1 MRFKL
6 YPLVGLKSL
15 EVFIL
20 LVFSYPLFCQKSVN
34 PLLDSIYKAEVLSS
48 DSEEIYFTLV
58 RNAGRNWIA
67 RDTSIALYINQRG
80 IDSCMLASDL
90 SCILKLKNERG
101 IIYSIVKDY
110 ESSRK
115 EFKKALEFGDI
126 FMDSSIIGYV
136 HRNMGV
142 AFRSNAK
149 MDSAINHL
157 YYALD
162 YLDFGKSGDSL
173 LIALTLEELAKC
185 LYYSNLNNFSTKY
198 ADEALKIAEELNRK
212 SLIAS
217 LLNLKGLNALN
228 GNLSL
233 AKEILDKS
241 LKISLDLKDTVNI
254 IVNYHNNAVYYIQ
267 SKVDWEKAL
276 DIINMALSLDK
287 NSKRNNLRGPLLITK
302 ARALYGM
309 GKIDEAEYTLLHEL
323 KPEDISDQSV
333 SPLEY
338 HYYLLSNIKR
348 IKGEYDESIDFLE
361 KYYEWRIQNNNI
373 QNEMLFSIRERDMEF
388 SKKRKENLLLKES
401 NALLA
406 QSLEDQKRYLK
417 ILWTFATAL
426 VLAGIYLIQFNIKL
440 SKSKLKIK
448 SINEDLKE
456 KNHQLVDLIDTKDSL
471 LSIIGHDLRSPALNI
486 LQLIQTVLERKETLT
501 EDSQENLAMS
511 ANSVGLM
518 IQILDNLLAWAKTD
532 KNTVII
538 DNKHF
543 QLQEVVTPVV
553 KLYQSMFKFKRLQ
566 FENRM
571 ECLENCYSDK
581 GIIEIVIRNLL
592 NNAIKY
598 SPPNSTIRMGSSRKG
613 DICEF
618 YLEDGAGGLPEKVE
632 NQIFNAEND
641 SDTPR
646 HIALTEGFGLK
657 LCRDLLRLSGIQWSY
672 KRTEKG
678 SRFILLFPVEKEIA
692 FGRTSV

>member
-6 YPLVGLKSL
+6 CPLYGLKFLWSF
-15 EVFIL
+15 VL
-20 LVFSYPLFCQKSVN
+20 LLFSSPLFCQKSVN

-48 DSEEIYFTLV
+48 DSEEIYSIVV
-58 RNAGRNWIA
+58 RNAGRNWIG
-67 RDTSIALYINQRG
+67 RDTSIALYINKKG
-80 IDSCMLASDL
+80 IDSCMLAADL
-90 SCILKLKNERG
+90 SCVLKLKNERG
-101 IIYSIVKDY
+101 IIYSIAKDF
-110 ESSRK
+110 ESSRR
-115 EFKKALEFGDI
+115 ELMKALDFGKI
-126 FMDSSIIGYV
+126 FMDSSIIGYA
-136 HRNMGV
+136 HRNIGV
-142 AFRSNAK
+142 TFRQHVQ
-149 MDSAINHL
+149 MDSAIHHL

-162 YLDFGKSGDSL
+162 YLDFRKSGDSL
-173 LIALTLEELAKC
+173 LIALTLEDLAKC
-185 LYYSNLNNFSTKY
+185 LYYSNLYNFSTKY
-198 ADEALKIAEELNRK
+198 TDEALKIAEELNHK

-228 GNLSL
+228 GNLTL

-241 LKISLDLKDTVNI
+241 LRINLDLKDTASIV
-254 IVNYHNNAVYYIQ
+254 VNYHNNALYYIQ
-267 SKVDWEKAL
+267 SKVDFQKAL
-276 DIINMALSLDK
+276 DTINMALALDK
-287 NSKRNNLRGPLLITK
+287 KFRGRELRNQLLITK

-309 GKIDEAEYTLLHEL
+309 GKIDEAEHILLHEL
-323 KPEDISDQSV
+323 NPEEIPDQSV
-333 SPLEY
+333 NPLLFYY
-338 HYYLLSNIKR
+338 HLLSTIKR
-348 IKGEYDESIDFLE
+348 EKGQYTEAFDFLE
-361 KYYEWRIQNNNI
+361 KYYEGMIQNNNF

-406 QSLEDQKRYLK
+406 QYLEEQKRYLR
-417 ILWTFATAL
+417 ILWSFATAL
-426 VLAGIYLIQFNIKL
+426 VLAGIYLIQFNVKL

-448 SINEDLKE
+448 SINDDLRE
-456 KNHQLVDLIDTKDSL
+456 KNHQLVDLIATKDSL

-486 LQLIQTVLERKETLT
+486 LQLIQTVLDRRETLT
-501 EDSQENLAMS
+501 EDSEENLVMS

-538 DNKHF
+538 DNKYF
-543 QLQEVVTPVV
+543 QLKEVATPVV
-553 KLYQSMFKFKRLQ
+553 KLYESMFKFKRLQ

-571 ECLENCYSDK
+571 DCLENCYSDK

-598 SPPNSTIRMGSSRKG
+598 SPADTTIKMVSSRKG

-618 YLEDGAGGLPEKVE
+618 YMEDEAGGLPEKVE
-632 NQIFNAEND
+632 NQIFRTEND
-641 SDTPR
+641 GESPR

-672 KRTEKG
+672 SRTEKG
-678 SRFILLFPVEKEIA
+678 SRFTLLFPIEKSRA
-692 FGRTSV
+692 SGSTFV